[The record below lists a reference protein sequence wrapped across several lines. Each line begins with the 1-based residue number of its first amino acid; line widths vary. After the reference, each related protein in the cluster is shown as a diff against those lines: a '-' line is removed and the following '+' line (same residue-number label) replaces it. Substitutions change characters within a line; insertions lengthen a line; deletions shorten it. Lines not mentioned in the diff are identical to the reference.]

1 MHAQLTVHT
10 VTGSIGVR
18 LAAAGA
24 LLAVLAGCGGE
35 DERSAFSG
43 CLPHV
48 LNAVEATAAAAA
60 HAVAAAAHS
69 NNSSAASGVYAL
81 CIVYSQQVVALWNAV
96 SVEVSTAVAVV
107 SSSKSVLTVVMV
119 QMVL

>member
-1 MHAQLTVHT
+1 MLTLMSSVHTQLTAHT

-48 LNAVEATAAAAA
+48 LSAVEATAAAAA

-69 NNSSAASGVYAL
+69 SSSSAASGVYAL
-81 CIVYSQQVVALWNAV
+81 YYIYF
-96 SVEVSTAVAVV
+96 
-107 SSSKSVLTVVMV
+107 
-119 QMVL
+119 